1 VSSVSS
7 AFELLAEYE
16 TGGMSE
22 AEAAR
27 FEDELF
33 DAAASGTAA
42 EVAFVD
48 HVSLLSRYLEP
59 RAGFD
64 MGSSR
69 ARVEQLL
76 AAGLRVQ
83 LIDPDPAPTVRLPPI
98 DPDAEIVVTHV
109 RIDVRGYDSV
119 DAVIKKPDGTE
130 LKTIRDVGW
139 DPDDGTMYAICEAP
153 LARLSATVPRV
164 ISQIIGVKNGER
176 REIAV
181 FEAVSAP
188 VQ

>member
-1 VSSVSS
+1 
-7 AFELLAEYE
+7 
-16 TGGMSE
+16 MSE
-22 AEAAR
+22 TEAAR

-33 DAAASGTAA
+33 EAAASGTAA

-48 HVSLLSRYLEP
+48 HVGLLSRYLEP

-83 LIDPDPAPTVRLPPI
+83 LIDPEPAPIVRLPAI

-119 DAVIKKPDGTE
+119 DAVLKKPDGTE

-139 DPDDGTMYAICEAP
+139 DPDDGTMYAVCEGP

-164 ISQIIGVKNGER
+164 ISQLIGIKDGER

-181 FEAVSAP
+181 FEAVNTPAP
-188 VQ
+188 